1 MTGQNEFIDIF
12 GQFTVADVIQI
23 GLAIAFLV
31 VLYRKFRSETVKKHD
46 HDVAL
51 EKKVEEAHDATEK
64 YPEYRKRSIEIQQE
78 LKGEIKGIKTSMQ
91 DFSARLE
98 KLENSIRKR
107 EMNKLRD
114 RLIQS
119 YNYYANPE
127 TNPSGTWTKME
138 AEAFWELFRD
148 YEELGGDGY
157 MHTVVEPAMRRL
169 IVVDVSDKYSQKT
182 NGAQ

>member
-1 MTGQNEFIDIF
+1 MTGQNEFVEFF
-12 GQFTVADVIQI
+12 GKFTVADVIQI

-31 VLYRKFRSETVKKHD
+31 VLYKKFRAETIKKHD
-46 HDVAL
+46 HDVDL
-51 EKKVEEAHDATEK
+51 EKKVDEAHDATEK

-78 LKGEIKGIKTSMQ
+78 LKGEIKDIKTSMQ
-91 DFSARLE
+91 DFSERLE

-119 YNYYANPE
+119 YNYYANPDI
-127 TNPSGTWTKME
+127 NPSATWTKME

-157 MHTVVEPAMRRL
+157 MHTDVEPAMRRL
-169 IVVDVSDKYSQKT
+169 IVVDVSDKFSRKSVNTQ
-182 NGAQ
+182 